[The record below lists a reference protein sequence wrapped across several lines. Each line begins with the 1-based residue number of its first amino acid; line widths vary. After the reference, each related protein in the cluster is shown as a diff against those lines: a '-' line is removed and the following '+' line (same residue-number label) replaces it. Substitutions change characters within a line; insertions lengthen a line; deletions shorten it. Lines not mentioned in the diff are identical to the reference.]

1 MAELLLFHHAQ
12 GLTKGVRS
20 LADEIRDAGHTVH
33 TPDLYDGK
41 TFDEI
46 DAGVGFAKEVGF
58 GTILERGQAA
68 AESLPNEL
76 VYAGISLGVMPAQ
89 ALAQTRPGAKGA
101 VFVSGAFP
109 PAEFDTPW
117 PEGVPLQIH
126 MMEDDEWVAEG
137 DLDAAREIVGSTK
150 DADLFLYEGDKHLFV
165 DSSLPDHDEGAA
177 TDFLERVLE
186 FLGPAER
193 RVS

>member
-1 MAELLLFHHAQ
+1 MPELILVPHAQ
-12 GLTKGVRS
+12 GLTKGIRS

-33 TPDLYDGK
+33 TPDLYDGR

-46 DAGVGFAKEVGF
+46 DAGVGYAKEVGF
-58 GTILERGQAA
+58 GTILERGKAA
-68 AESLPNEL
+68 AGGLPSEL

-101 VFVSGAFP
+101 VFISGAFP
-109 PAEFDTPW
+109 PAEFDAPW

-137 DLDAAREIVGSTK
+137 DLEAAREIVASTK
-150 DADLFLYEGDKHLFV
+150 DADLFLYGGDKHLFI

-177 TDFLERVLE
+177 TDLIERTLD
-186 FLGPAER
+186 FLG
-193 RVS
+193 RV